1 MPVRKEYIKN
11 LEKLKVDVLRMGE
24 LSKESARNAIQAL
37 VHRDMELASRILKG
51 NATIDDLE
59 FNIEHRCIKLIALQ
73 QPMAVDLRTI
83 GTCMKIITDFDGTCM
98 KIITDFDR
106 ISDLAGDIARI
117 VLQIADEPFV
127 KPLIDI
133 PRMSEISQGMISDCL
148 KAFSDRDIKALED
161 FSDRD
166 DVIDALF
173 DQVRRELMTITIEK
187 PRGIENAS
195 HLLFVAL
202 HLERVGDHACNIA
215 SRIVVA
221 LHLERVGDHACN
233 IASRIGYMVTGENR
247 KFE

>member
-1 MPVRKEYIKN
+1 LDKMQIRKEYTAD
-11 LEKLKVDVLRMGE
+11 LEKLEVDVLKMGE
-24 LSKESARNAIQAL
+24 LSKESAKNAINAL
-37 VHRDMELASRILKG
+37 VHRDMERAAKILKE
-51 NATIDDLE
+51 NVTIDNLE
-59 FNIEHRCIKLIALQ
+59 FDIERRCIKLIALQ

-83 GTCMKIITDFDGTCM
+83 GTCMKIITDFD
-98 KIITDFDR
+98 R

-117 VLQIADEPFV
+117 VLLIADEPFV

-173 DQVRRELMTITIEK
+173 DQVRRELMTITIER

-202 HLERVGDHACNIA
+202 HLERIGDHACNIA
-215 SRIVVA
+215 SRIV
-221 LHLERVGDHACN
+221 
-233 IASRIGYMVTGENR
+233 YMVTGENR